1 MLINSSSEHST
12 DAAMSAQADHPA
24 NLMVLILAAGLSR
37 RLGEPKQLVLKNN
50 KPLIRY
56 IAELAIGLNPQ
67 SIVVIAN
74 DSIDGANVLK
84 DLPLHIVVN
93 PQAHTGMASSLQ
105 LGAEFLKDHRGP
117 VLIVGIDQ
125 PLLNAAYLQK
135 LLQHSKQHPTKNI
148 VSHYAQT
155 IGIPAVIQPELLQK
169 TQDLSGDSGL
179 KKLLMQQGDKTIKV
193 PAPEL
198 AFDID
203 TTEDLIHAR
212 EQGWID

>member
-1 MLINSSSEHST
+1 
-12 DAAMSAQADHPA
+12 MSGQLKQTS
-24 NLMVLILAAGLSR
+24 NLAVFILAAGLSR
-37 RLGEPKQLVLKNN
+37 RLGQPKQLLLKNN

-74 DSIDGANVLK
+74 DNIDVANVLK

-105 LGAEFLKDHRGP
+105 IGAEFLKDHCEP
-117 VLIVGIDQ
+117 ALIVGIDQ
-125 PLLNAAYLQK
+125 PLLNAAYLQE
-135 LLQHSKQHPTKNI
+135 LLQHSKQHPYKNI

-155 IGIPAVIQPELLQK
+155 IGIPAVVQPELLQQSK
-169 TQDLSGDSGL
+169 SLYGDSGL
-179 KKLLMQQGDKTIKV
+179 KKLLMQQGDKIIKV
-193 PAPEL
+193 PATQL

-203 TTEDLIHAR
+203 TPEDLIHAR
-212 EQGWID
+212 EQGWVD

>member
-1 MLINSSSEHST
+1 
-12 DAAMSAQADHPA
+12 MSGQLKQTS
-24 NLMVLILAAGLSR
+24 NLAVFILAAGLSR
-37 RLGEPKQLVLKNN
+37 RLGQPKQLLLKNN

-74 DSIDGANVLK
+74 DNIDVANVLK

-105 LGAEFLKDHRGP
+105 IGAEFLKDHRGP

-125 PLLNAAYLQK
+125 PLLNAAYLQE
-135 LLQHSKQHPTKNI
+135 LLQHSKQHPYNNI
-148 VSHYAQT
+148 VSHYVQT
-155 IGIPAVIQPELLQK
+155 IGIPAVVQPEILQQSK
-169 TQDLSGDSGL
+169 SLCGDSGL
-179 KKLLMQQGDKTIKV
+179 KKLLMRQADKIIKV
-193 PAPEL
+193 PATQL

-203 TTEDLIHAR
+203 TPEDLIHAR
-212 EQGWID
+212 EQGWVD